1 MNRPSSITSYPLS
14 TPLLSGI
21 SPITEQRDRSRA
33 AISWGKL
40 LLGQWQSPLLFH
52 HQRASIWKFLDERK
66 GMGWCGCK
74 VTGRENRTHTRGNE
88 NTLYTNSCH
97 VCASWHPLN
106 LIWSFHCTFSLFF
119 THTYKR
125 SFTRSFFF
133 FFSFSFLNSREQS
146 IRWPREKIRS
156 NCHNIV
162 IIRELFNKHRQMFF
176 DVLYEFLFSF
186 VSLLVY
192 SVYTLVFC

>member
-1 MNRPSSITSYPLS
+1 MNRPSSITSHPLS

-133 FFSFSFLNSREQS
+133 FFFFVFKLSRAIDSMATRENSLELSQYRNNYSISIAKCFS
-146 IRWPREKIRS
+146 
-156 NCHNIV
+156 
-162 IIRELFNKHRQMFF
+162 MFCTNF
-176 DVLYEFLFSF
+176 C
-186 VSLLVY
+186 SLLF
-192 SVYTLVFC
+192 LC